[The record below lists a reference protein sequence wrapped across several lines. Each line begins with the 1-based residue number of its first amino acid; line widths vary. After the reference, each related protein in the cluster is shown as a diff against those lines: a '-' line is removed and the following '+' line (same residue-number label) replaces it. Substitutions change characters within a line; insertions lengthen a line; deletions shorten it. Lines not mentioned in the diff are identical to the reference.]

1 MGRLVKIGVVGGV
14 IAWLGSIGALDPK
27 LWRDTIARE
36 RQRIPEQVKE
46 ALAAGRRAAAQAE
59 EDLDRKVRDAFGGG
73 R

>member
-1 MGRLVKIGVVGGV
+1 MGRLVKLGVAGGV

-36 RQRIPEQVKE
+36 RERIPRQVQE
-46 ALAAGRRAAAQAE
+46 ALAAGRRAAARAE
-59 EDLDRKVRDAFGGG
+59 EDLDRQVRDAFGGG

>member
-1 MGRLVKIGVVGGV
+1 MGRLVKLGVIGGV

-36 RQRIPEQVKE
+36 RERIPRQLQE
-46 ALAAGRRAAAQAE
+46 ALAAGRRAATQAE
-59 EDLDRKVRDAFGGG
+59 EDLDRQVRDAFGGG